1 MKETLSLP
9 ESKPPRTGAPPTA
22 ARPALPPS
30 RATLRDRFGRRG
42 FSFLR
47 TQWRPL
53 LLIGFVLL
61 VLVLFQ
67 AVLTPFIISFALAY
81 VLYPAVLRLTRV
93 RFGRFHLPVWGS
105 ILVVYF
111 ALIGSSALLASLAG
125 PPVVAQL
132 QKLIDNVRVYSGQL
146 DRASSDIVNRLET
159 ALKAWQNK
167 QKDSAST
174 EDSHSPPDASRAE
187 GMEGSAPPVDRT
199 GVTEGNSQG
208 VGKTGADPGEAQ
220 PADGKSPS
228 EEQAQPAERTGTP
241 SDGEQASANPPE
253 VASTP
258 LYIQVMQSA
267 QNFMKDYNEKLV
279 GWVAQ
284 FGAAMPAFIEG
295 LVRSIFNFFLVLM
308 LTFLFLLHFPKIF
321 SFARSLVPAQYQP
334 EFEGIAEEINDRL
347 AGVVRGQLMICLA
360 NGILTYVGFAMI
372 GVRFASLLAF
382 VAGVLSLIPIFGT
395 IISTIP
401 AVLLALT
408 QSPMIALL
416 ALGWVIIIHI
426 VEAYVLNPL
435 IMGDA
440 AHMNPLLIVFALLV
454 GSHYF
459 HPILGPL
466 LAAPMAAIIQTVF
479 LHFLTRSE
487 EPPDA
492 DAEPAP
498 ASG

>member
-53 LLIGFVLL
+53 SLIGFVVL

-67 AVLTPFIISFALAY
+67 AVLTPFIIAFALAY
-81 VLYPAVLRLTRV
+81 VLYPAVLRLTRI
-93 RFGRFHLPVWGS
+93 RFGSFHLPVWGA

-111 ALIGSSALLASLAG
+111 ALIGSAALLTSLAG
-125 PPVVAQL
+125 PPVVGQL
-132 QKLIDNVRVYSGQL
+132 QKLIDNVRVYADKL
-146 DRASSDIVNRLET
+146 DQKTGAIMTRLQSSVAAWEEKRKESSSPEDAQSST
-159 ALKAWQNK
+159 ATVAAESKPSDA
-167 QKDSAST
+167 
-174 EDSHSPPDASRAE
+174 PPDAKVE
-187 GMEGSAPPVDRT
+187 SAQDPALPAART
-199 GVTEGNSQG
+199 DAS
-208 VGKTGADPGEAQ
+208 TGEVQ
-220 PADGKSPS
+220 PAAGAAAD
-228 EEQAQPAERTGTP
+228 
-241 SDGEQASANPPE
+241 ANP
-253 VASTP
+253 P
-258 LYIQVMQSA
+258 LYIQVIKSA
-267 QNFMKDYNEKLV
+267 QDFMQGYSKKLV
-279 GWVAQ
+279 GWVAE
-284 FGAAMPAFIEG
+284 FGAAMPGFIEG

-334 EFEGIAEEINDRL
+334 EFENIAEEINERL

-360 NGILTYVGFAMI
+360 NGILTYIGFAMI

-408 QSPMIALL
+408 QSATIALL
-416 ALGWVIIIHI
+416 ALGWVVIIHI

-466 LAAPMAAIIQTVF
+466 LAAPIAAIIQTVF

-492 DAEPAP
+492 EAEPAP
-498 ASG
+498 ASS

>member
-9 ESKPPRTGAPPTA
+9 ESKTQRTGAPPTA

-30 RATLRDRFGRRG
+30 RATLRDRLGRRG

-53 LLIGFVLL
+53 SLIGFVLL
-61 VLVLFQ
+61 VLIVFQ
-67 AVLTPFIISFALAY
+67 AVLTPFIIAFALAY
-81 VLYPAVLRLTRV
+81 VLYPAVLRLTRI
-93 RFGRFHLPVWGS
+93 RFGAFHLPVWGS

-111 ALIGSSALLASLAG
+111 ALIGSATLLTSLAG
-125 PPVVAQL
+125 PPVVGQL
-132 QKLIDNVRVYSGQL
+132 QKLIDNVKVYADQL
-146 DRASSDIVNRLET
+146 DKRSGAIMTRLEGYLAAWEEKRKESASSEEVQSSPAASNAELTSNDAPLDPKAET
-159 ALKAWQNK
+159 AQDPAP
-167 QKDSAST
+167 SAART
-174 EDSHSPPDASRAE
+174 D
-187 GMEGSAPPVDRT
+187 APPGD
-199 GVTEGNSQG
+199 
-208 VGKTGADPGEAQ
+208 AQ
-220 PADGKSPS
+220 PSAGSNAD
-228 EEQAQPAERTGTP
+228 
-241 SDGEQASANPPE
+241 ANP
-253 VASTP
+253 P
-258 LYIQVMQSA
+258 LYIQGIKSARDFMQGY
-267 QNFMKDYNEKLV
+267 KEKLV

-334 EFEGIAEEINDRL
+334 EFENIAEEINERL

-360 NGILTYVGFAMI
+360 NGILTYIGFAMI

-408 QSPMIALL
+408 QSATIALL
-416 ALGWVIIIHI
+416 ALGWVVIIHI

-466 LAAPMAAIIQTVF
+466 LAAPIAAIIQTVF

-487 EPPDA
+487 EPPDS

-498 ASG
+498 ASS